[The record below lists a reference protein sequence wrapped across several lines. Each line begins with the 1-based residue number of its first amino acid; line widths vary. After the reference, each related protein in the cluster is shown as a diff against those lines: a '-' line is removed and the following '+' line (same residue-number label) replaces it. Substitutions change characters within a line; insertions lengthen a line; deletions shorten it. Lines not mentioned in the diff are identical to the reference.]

1 MGLMWG
7 VGVVLVVASYLL
19 VLLVCILSV
28 NHSHSFVMISLYL
41 IWVNCEQSDNNLQR
55 ECPVTVIAVRYLPVP
70 CGLVLQLQILP
81 YDLL

>member
-28 NHSHSFVMISLYL
+28 NHSHSLSLYL

-70 CGLVLQLQILP
+70 CGLVLQQILP